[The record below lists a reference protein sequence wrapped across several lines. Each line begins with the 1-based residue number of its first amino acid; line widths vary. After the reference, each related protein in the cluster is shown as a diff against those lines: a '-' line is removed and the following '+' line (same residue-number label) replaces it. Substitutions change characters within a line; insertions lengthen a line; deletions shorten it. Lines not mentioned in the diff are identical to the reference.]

1 MKLKIK
7 CLNQHVVKHPKGWAV
22 KSAEFAKPARLI
34 RVVRT
39 QQEAFR
45 IARALAKIQRSELF
59 VHGRD
64 GRIRMKNSY
73 GGDQHPPKG

>member
-1 MKLKIK
+1 M
-7 CLNQHVVKHPKGWAV
+7 NQHVVKHPKVWAV
-22 KSAEFAKPARLI
+22 KSAAFAKPARLI

-45 IARALAKIQRSELF
+45 IARDLAKVQHSELF

-73 GGDQHPPKG
+73 GHDGCPPKG